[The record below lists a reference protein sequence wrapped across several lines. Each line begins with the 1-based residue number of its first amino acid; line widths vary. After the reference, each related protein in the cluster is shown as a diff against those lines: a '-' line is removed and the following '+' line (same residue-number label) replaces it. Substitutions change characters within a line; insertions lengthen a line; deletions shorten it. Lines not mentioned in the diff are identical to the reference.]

1 MNRSETPKIQPPR
14 WYRLDNAAKIF
25 PSVTDR
31 RSTSVF
37 RLSATLHE
45 KIDQRRIQ
53 ESLDR
58 AMKRFPWFQVRLRR
72 GLFWNYLRPHPDK
85 PVIREESDPPC
96 RIFNTRDRGFLLRVL
111 IHNRR
116 LSVEFSHVLTDGTG
130 GLEFLRSLL
139 VDYLDPSA
147 FDTDPTLLDTRK
159 TPDPG
164 EWTDSFRDYY
174 RRKVPPPGRRSR
186 AFHLKGKTVSPHR
199 YRIITGVMPVS
210 RILEESR
217 KRGLTLTEFIA
228 SLHIHALYLTQT
240 NMPWKERKKNMLPI
254 RLMIPVNLR
263 KLFPSRSMRNF
274 FLAVTPGIDP
284 RLGRFELEDIVKQ
297 VYHIMRIELDE
308 RFIYRQISRNV
319 QGETNPL
326 ARIIPLLLKEPIQRM
341 LYSLLGSSGHSG
353 VLSNLGQARLPE
365 KVNGRVERI
374 EFIPNPNL
382 PSGVN
387 SGIISYGD
395 TLYVTFGLLIENREV
410 PTNFF
415 REIRKMGIPVRIETN
430 E

>member
-1 MNRSETPKIQPPR
+1 MNRTVATKTPPPE

-25 PSVTDR
+25 PSVTGR

-37 RLSATLHE
+37 RLSATLRE
-45 KIDQRRIQ
+45 EIDRGRLQH
-53 ESLDR
+53 SLDR
-58 AMKRFPWFQVRLRR
+58 ALERFPWFRVRLRR
-72 GLFWNYLRPHPDK
+72 GLFWNYLSPHGGRPA
-85 PVIREESDPPC
+85 IQEEREAPC
-96 RIFNTRDRGFLLRVL
+96 RMFNRSDRGFLLRVL
-111 IHNRR
+111 IHERR
-116 LSVEFSHVLTDGTG
+116 ISLEFSHVLTDGTG
-130 GLEFLRSLL
+130 ALEFMRSLL
-139 VDYLDPSA
+139 VDYLDPGA
-147 FDTDPTLLDTRK
+147 FDIDPSLLDTREN
-159 TPDPG
+159 PDPG
-164 EWTDSFRDYY
+164 EWTDSFRDHY
-174 RRKVPPPGRRSR
+174 RKKVPPPGRLSR
-186 AFHLKGKTVSPHR
+186 AFHLKGKTLQPHR
-199 YRIITGVMPVS
+199 YPIITGVMPVS
-210 RILEESR
+210 RVLEESR
-217 KRGLTLTEFIA
+217 KRGLTLTEFMA
-228 SLHIHALYLTQT
+228 ALHIHALYLTQT
-240 NMPWKERKKNMLPI
+240 NMPWKQRKRNMLPI

-297 VYHIMRIELDE
+297 VYHYMRVEIDE

-319 QGETNPL
+319 QGETSPL
-326 ARIIPLLLKEPIQRM
+326 VRIIPLVLKEPVQKI
-341 LYSLLGSSGHSG
+341 LYSLLGSSAHSG

-365 KVNGRVERI
+365 EIGSRVDRI

-395 TLYVTFGLLIENREV
+395 NLYVTFGLLIENREV

-415 REIRKMGIPVRIETN
+415 REIRKLGIPVRIETS